1 MIMSLLN
8 KFLIEEKRDDGVDDC
23 HTEHKQWNTDFFCTQ
38 NIVRYNKIKKISSKT
53 KLVALTNY
61 LQIDGILV

>member
-1 MIMSLLN
+1 MRFSFLY

-38 NIVRYNKIKKISSKT
+38 NIVRKKKESVVK
-53 KLVALTNY
+53 
-61 LQIDGILV
+61 QI